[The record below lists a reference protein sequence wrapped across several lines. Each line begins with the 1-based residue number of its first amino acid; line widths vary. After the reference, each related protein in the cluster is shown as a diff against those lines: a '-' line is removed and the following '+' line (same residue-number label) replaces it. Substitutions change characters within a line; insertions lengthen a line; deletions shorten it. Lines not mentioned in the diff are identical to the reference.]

1 MTRTVD
7 SARKTHRLSLGVLY
21 NGDNL
26 FQEQTIEGIRA
37 FASESGLDLFAFDA
51 AACSEAG
58 GEPGAGDAVKV
69 SFCNLVNKRLIAGLL
84 ILSGAFPS
92 RTRREENQLYK
103 RFNPLPLVTVGFSL
117 PGAPSVLP
125 NWRKSMIDIVLHL
138 ARVHGRK
145 RIAFIAGPEGAAS
158 REKIGQFEEA
168 LRRAKLP
175 LNRKLIITGDYGIE
189 GGRRAAALLAAG
201 AKPACDAVLA
211 ANDAAA
217 AGAMEEL
224 VRRGIDVPDQCSVA
238 GWQDEELAA
247 GAFLPLTTVRLS
259 RRTIGWKS
267 AELLAGIVR
276 GTRKS
281 VSLKVPAEFI
291 VRRSCGCP
299 SRGARFPTE
308 TRTGRRKAGTKAVRL
323 KKRMSEISALI
334 PPSPA
339 AARLLEKKAL
349 ALLDSLPRAAAR
361 EPGAFNLVWRNLLCL
376 VAGLRLD
383 PDPWINLLSL
393 LRRDALE
400 IAAASDAAGIE
411 AVFSEALTFAAELKQ
426 RSALF
431 SKSLFLEQA
440 LRLRA
445 VEHRLL
451 TAVSPDEVRRVV
463 LEDFPRLGVTA
474 CSFSLHVPSRSPLHY
489 SRLAAG
495 YDGEKIPAA
504 SAGRAPFL
512 TNRLFPPGAVDTRKR
527 TSFFIEPLYAGTEF
541 LGLCNLSVERTDL
554 ALIGILR
561 KSLQGALLN
570 SSRRDSAREART
582 ELEARLSSQARE
594 LLELSERFQ
603 REKRTVERL
612 REELNR
618 SEERYRKWFEEDFT
632 GNFIAAANGD
642 IINCNAA
649 FARIFGFHSVAE
661 AHRANFGNLYP
672 NKSALEDFYTLL
684 GVVRRIEY
692 YESEFVRQDGT
703 VLHIIGNI
711 IGSFDEDNNLVEM
724 QGFLFDN
731 TERKRLED
739 ELRHAHKMDAIG
751 RLAGG
756 IAHDFNN
763 ILTGIMGYAELLLD
777 KIPKSDPSQRDVEEI
792 KKAAKSA
799 ASLTRQLLAFSRKQI
814 LKPLYLDLNDVVQSM
829 RDLLIRIIGEHIS
842 LVTEL
847 DPDLKPVKA
856 DRGQIEQV
864 IMNLVINSRDA
875 LPQGGTIVLT
885 TRNKTIDGTI
895 ELSTSAD
902 IKPGPY
908 VVLEVCDNGVG
919 MDLETQSHIFEPFF
933 STKKPG
939 QGVGLGLSTV
949 YGIITQS
956 GGFPEVVSEPHRGTT
971 MRIYLPQYSVT
982 AEVRAERLSYT
993 EEMKG
998 NETIL
1003 LVEDEDFVRELAE
1016 KVLSREG
1023 YHVLAAHNAQEA
1035 LSLVKKHSLTFDLV
1049 VTDIVMPGASGV
1061 ELGQKIQAL
1070 RPEIKVLYM
1079 SGYDDKMLSQHG
1091 ESVTRLNF
1099 IQKPFTPELFLRK
1112 VQDAL
1117 NR

>member
-1 MTRTVD
+1 MSRTINA
-7 SARKTHRLSLGVLY
+7 SRKTHRLSIGVLY
-21 NGDNL
+21 NGNNL
-26 FQEQTIEGIRA
+26 FQEDNIEGIRA
-37 FASESGLDLFAFDA
+37 FAAETGLDLFAFDSA
-51 AACSEAG
+51 VFSEG
-58 GEPGAGDAVKV
+58 GGGSGAGEAVKV

-103 RFNPLPLVTVGFSL
+103 RFHPLPIVTVGFSL
-117 PGAPSVLP
+117 PGSPSVLTA
-125 NWRKSMIDIVLHL
+125 WRKGMIEIVAHL
-138 ARVHGRK
+138 AKAHGR
-145 RIAFIAGPEGAAS
+145 RRFALIAGPEGAAS
-158 REKIGQFEEA
+158 RERIGQFEDA
-168 LRRAKLP
+168 LQRAKLSVDP
-175 LNRKLIITGDYGIE
+175 ELIVAGDYSFE
-189 GGRRAAALLAAG
+189 GGRRAAAVLAAG
-201 AKPACDAVLA
+201 GKPACDALLA

-224 VRRGIDVPDQCSVA
+224 VRRGIDVPAECSVV

-247 GAFLPLTTVRLS
+247 SAFLPLTTVRLS

-267 AELLAGIVR
+267 AELLAGIVG

-281 VSLKVPAEFI
+281 VSLKIPAEVVI
-291 VRRSCGCP
+291 RQSCGCP
-299 SRGARFPTE
+299 ACEVRPTVE
-308 TRTGRRKAGTKAVRL
+308 PSAGRRKSGTSAGRL
-323 KKRMSEISALI
+323 KRRKSEIRKLI
-334 PPSPA
+334 PSAPPA
-339 AARLLEKKAL
+339 AARLAGKKAA
-349 ALLDSLPRAAAR
+349 ALLERLPRAAA
-361 EPGAFNLVWRNLLCL
+361 PGSDGFNPAWRDALVL
-376 VAGLRLD
+376 VVGLRLD
-383 PDPWINLLSL
+383 PDPWIDLLPR
-393 LRRDALE
+393 LRRDALDL
-400 IAAASDAAGIE
+400 AAEDAAGID
-411 AVFSEALTFAAELKQ
+411 AVFNEAAAFAAELKR

-431 SKSLFLEQA
+431 SKSLFMERA

-445 VEHRLL
+445 VEHKLL
-451 TAVSPDEVRRVV
+451 TAASPEEITRVV
-463 LEDFPRLGVTA
+463 LEEFPRLGITA
-474 CSFSLHVPSRSPLHY
+474 CTFSLHSPSRSPLHY
-489 SRLAAG
+489 STLAAG
-495 YDGEKIPAA
+495 YDGDKILDP
-504 SAGRAPFL
+504 SAHRAPFL
-512 TNRLFPPGAVDTRKR
+512 TNRLFPTGAVGARKR
-527 TSFFIEPLYAGTEF
+527 ASFFIEPLYAGSEF
-541 LGLCNLSVERTDL
+541 LGLCNLSAEKTDL
-554 ALIGILR
+554 SLLGILR
-561 KSLQGALLN
+561 KGLQGALLN

-582 ELEARLSSQARE
+582 ELEDRLAAQTRE
-594 LLELSERFQ
+594 LLEMSEKCQ

-618 SEERYRKWFEEDFT
+618 SEARYQRWFEEDFT

-642 IINCNAA
+642 IINCNHA
-649 FARIFGFHSVAE
+649 FARIFGFRSVAE
-661 AHRANFGNLYP
+661 AHRSNFGDLYP

-692 YESEFVRQDGT
+692 YESEFVRQDGS

-731 TERKRLED
+731 TERKGLED

-875 LPQGGTIVLT
+875 LPQGGTIVVT
-885 TRNKTIDGTI
+885 TRNKTVDGTI

-982 AEVRAERLSYT
+982 AEARAERLAYT
-993 EEMKG
+993 EDMKG

-1023 YHVLAAHNAQEA
+1023 YHVIAAHNAQEA

-1061 ELGQKIQAL
+1061 ELGQKVQAL

-1091 ESVTRLNF
+1091 ETGARLNF